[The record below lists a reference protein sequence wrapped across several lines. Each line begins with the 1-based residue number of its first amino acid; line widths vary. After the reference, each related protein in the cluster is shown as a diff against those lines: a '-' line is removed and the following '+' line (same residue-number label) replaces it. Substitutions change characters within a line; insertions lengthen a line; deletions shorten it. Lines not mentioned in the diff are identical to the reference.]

1 MVGMTSDFQ
10 NVQKLYSDLK
20 STWETKRSDWEDISH
35 FVGITLNIDY
45 MNNRGSDGDNA
56 RSLDEYVDDPTA
68 AISVN
73 QAGDYLLGVMWG
85 TGEKVLDIVPSRYV
99 TELIDPVNVE
109 EWYKFATDQTLY
121 HMNHEDAGLTTAL
134 RPYAYDQ
141 FSFGTSGI
149 GCFKNNAFVERKE
162 ENALI
167 FRDYGVDNTMLDEG
181 KSGQPEIVFTVYNWK
196 INRIISEF
204 CKTDGQV
211 DEEKVS
217 TLPKPMQEA
226 YKGHN
231 YNEYFQFVFGFF
243 PRDDYDPKLKGKKG
257 TRYRGVWFMDDEHNG
272 KPFFEEDFADR
283 PIAMARAIKVR
294 GETYGRASGTLL
306 ISTIR
311 SVNFM
316 VGTAIEIVDKMSSPP
331 VGVLNNAVF
340 GDSVLDT
347 SSNGMTIFNQAL
359 ASAGGGNPV
368 FPLIDVGDPSAIL
381 SFLVPYLN
389 EKIVTAFKVD
399 SLLDFSSAK
408 EMTATE
414 SLQRFAIRGKSLAG
428 FLLQQKN
435 EALVPM
441 TKRSIGILNSI
452 GELGIDASKDQ
463 EKAAF
468 LNKAGRSN
476 RVIPPEVLQVMQSGR
491 PWFEL
496 KFNNE
501 LEKLV
506 RTENVQALIQMIQA
520 VSAIAGLYPQIVA
533 AIDWYKMLK
542 DINDN
547 LDYNSQIMISADEF
561 KAEIEKAAQAQQAA
575 MKMQAEQAGAKT
587 NKDQAQAKKSNSDA
601 ERSE

>member
-1 MVGMTSDFQ
+1 MIDDTQ
-10 NVQKLYSDLK
+10 NIQKLYSDLK
-20 STWETKRSDWEDISH
+20 TTWERKRPDWEDIAH
-35 FVGITLNIDY
+35 FVGITLDTNYIQ
-45 MNNRGSDGDNA
+45 NRGADSNNA
-56 RSLDEYVDDPTA
+56 RSLDEYVDDPTS

-73 QAGDYLLGVMWG
+73 QAGDYLIGVMWG
-85 TGEKVLDIVPSRYV
+85 TGEKVFDIIPSRHV
-99 TELIDPVNVE
+99 TELVDEKVVE
-109 EWYKFATDQTLY
+109 KWYDYATNQALY
-121 HMNHEDAGLTTAL
+121 HMNHEDAGFTTAL

-141 FSFGTSGI
+141 FSFGTSGV
-149 GCFKNNAFVERKE
+149 GCFKNKVYQEEIE

-167 FRDYGVDNTMLDEG
+167 FKDYGVDNTMIDEG
-181 KSGQPEIVFTVYNWK
+181 KSGQVEIVFTVYNWK
-196 INRIISEF
+196 INRIIGEF
-204 CKTDGQV
+204 CKTNGEV
-211 DEEKVS
+211 DNEKLAK
-217 TLPKPMQEA
+217 LPKVMRECYAQS
-226 YKGHN
+226 N
-231 YNEYFQFVFGFF
+231 YNEYFQIVFGFF
-243 PRDDYDPKLKGKKG
+243 PRADYNPKYKGKKG
-257 TRYRGVWFMDDEHNG
+257 TRYRGVWFLDDENNEP
-272 KPFFEEDFADR
+272 PFFEEDFKNR

-331 VGVLNNAVF
+331 VGILNNAVF

-347 SSNGMTIFNQAL
+347 SANGMTIFNQAL
-359 ASAGGGNPV
+359 ASSGGGSPV
-368 FPLIDVGDPSAIL
+368 FPIVDVGDPSAIL

-399 SLLDFSSAK
+399 ALLDFSAAK

-435 EALVPM
+435 EMLVPT
-441 TKRSIGILNSI
+441 TKRAIGLLESM
-452 GELGIDASKDQ
+452 GELGINPKTERERAESLM
-463 EKAAF
+463 AV
-468 LNKAGRSN
+468 GRGE
-476 RVIPPEVLQVMQSGR
+476 RVIPAQVLEVMESGK

-520 VSAIAGLYPQIVA
+520 ITAVAALYPQIVMA
-533 AIDWYKMLK
+533 VDWYKLLK

-547 LDYNSQIMISADEF
+547 LDYNSQIMLSADDF
-561 KAEIEKAAQAQQAA
+561 KNEIQQAAQAQQQA
-575 MKMQAEQAGAKT
+575 MALQAGTVGAKIQKDTAQANKT
-587 NKDQAQAKKSNSDA
+587 NRDA
-601 ERSE
+601 ERNE